1 MVVVVEMEIQVIQ
14 GILETLV
21 VLEVVVLVEMVVEEE
36 TEVMMNLQ
44 GMVVEEEI
52 LEEILETEE

>member
-1 MVVVVEMEIQVIQ
+1 MVVVEMEIQVIQ